1 MSRILF
7 YILPMVLTINV
18 FAQNDYLIK
27 NISVI
32 PMDEE
37 KVLSDYDVYLKNGL
51 IAEISKN
58 MSITSDSIE
67 TIDGAG
73 KYLIPGLCDMHLHFW
88 SDSTVL
94 GLYLANGVTAV
105 RSASGKQEYLNWS
118 SKISN
123 NQMEGPMLFVTTPL
137 INDVSFIKDF
147 IPEEFY
153 LSLKKSKDVPQ
164 YAGEEVF
171 LVTELTDMVEPVA
184 NFKKAGFCS
193 LKPYSSLT
201 KKEFKNLCLAADKYK
216 MKVSGHLPWQVPL
229 DSAIYWGMD
238 ELMHLEEL
246 RFQFYKNL
254 ENGIKNAMIDTTGL
268 DEIAKKLAAN
278 KISVT
283 TTISLNWSFID
294 RNKDEEAYFE
304 RPEMKYLYPKTYN
317 FYKENNGHP
326 NYPEH
331 ELELLKQILM
341 ALNKNNVNIVLGTDA
356 QGMRDVHG
364 FTVHDEIAL
373 LVENGL
379 TPFEALE
386 TGTVNAAKTMEQND
400 WGIIKEN
407 FRANLVILDKNP
419 LENIENTKNI
429 VGVFKDG
436 NYYSKDDLTKK
447 MKDIY
452 NYRQNNDR
460 LITPMEGR

>member
-7 YILPMVLTINV
+7 YILSLVLAINLYG
-18 FAQNDYLIK
+18 QRDYLIK
-27 NISVI
+27 NCSVI

-37 KVLSDYDVYLKNGL
+37 KVLNYYDVYIKNGL
-51 IAEISKN
+51 ITEVSENIK
-58 MSITSDSIE
+58 IISDSVI
-67 TIDGAG
+67 TIDGTG
-73 KYLIPGLCDMHLHFW
+73 KFIIPGLCDMHLHFW

-118 SKISN
+118 KRICN
-123 NQMEGPMLFVTTPL
+123 DQMEGPMLFVTTPL
-137 INDVSFIKDF
+137 INDVAFIKDF
-147 IPEEFY
+147 IPEVFY
-153 LSLKKSKDVPQ
+153 NSLKKSKNAPQ

-171 LVTELTDMVEPVA
+171 LVTDLTDMDEPVA
-184 NFKKAGFCS
+184 NFKNTGYYS

-201 KKEFKNLCLAADKYK
+201 KKEFKNLCLSADKYK

-229 DSAIYWGMD
+229 DSAMYWGID

-246 RFQFYKNL
+246 RFQFYKNM
-254 ENGIKNAMIDTTGL
+254 ENGINNATMDTTGL

-278 KISVT
+278 NISVT
-283 TTISLNWSFID
+283 TTISLNWSFVD

-326 NYPEH
+326 DYPER
-331 ELELLKQILM
+331 ELELLKQILI

-356 QGMRDVHG
+356 QGMSDVHG
-364 FTVHDEIAL
+364 FTVHEEIAL

-407 FRANLVILDKNP
+407 FRANLVILDENP
-419 LENIENTKNI
+419 LENIENTKKI
-429 VGVFKDG
+429 FGVFKDG
-436 NYYSKDDLTKK
+436 KYYSKDDLTKK
-447 MKDIY
+447 LKDIY
-452 NYRQNNDR
+452 TYRQNNDR